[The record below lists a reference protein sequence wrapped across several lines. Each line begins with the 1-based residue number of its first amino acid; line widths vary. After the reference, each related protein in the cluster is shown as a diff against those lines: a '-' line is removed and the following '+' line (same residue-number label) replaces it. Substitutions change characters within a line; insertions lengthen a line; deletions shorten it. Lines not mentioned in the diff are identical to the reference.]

1 MPAWPPAR
9 VISSLQSQD
18 LINQQFSLL
27 AAGTDLSCARN
38 TRIGELQPGLHLLM
52 IFLEVYSATL
62 KTHSRLK
69 EGLHVSSVV
78 SSEAKDRNRL

>member
-1 MPAWPPAR
+1 MVTYHELLDAGLAPAR

-38 TRIGELQPGLHLLM
+38 TRIGELQPRLHLPSYDISRSL
-52 IFLEVYSATL
+52 FCHLKNTLSLEG
-62 KTHSRLK
+62 
-69 EGLHVSSVV
+69 GLHVSSQ
-78 SSEAKDRNRL
+78 L